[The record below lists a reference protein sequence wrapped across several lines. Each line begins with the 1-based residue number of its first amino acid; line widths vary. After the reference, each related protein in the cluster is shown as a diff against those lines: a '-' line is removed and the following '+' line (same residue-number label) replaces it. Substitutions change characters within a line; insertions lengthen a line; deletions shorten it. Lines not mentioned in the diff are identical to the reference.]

1 MSSGLSNSDGASGGD
16 TGSRE
21 ACVIGS
27 GMIDFGELFE
37 QSTDDMAERA
47 YLNALEDVDSGISPA
62 EIDAAWFGTL
72 DIAGDASSGAGLAHA
87 TGLFGIPVTR
97 VENACATGST
107 AFRSAIEA
115 IEAGSAEVA
124 LVLGVEKMRDSAAGL
139 IESAALDQVWRGRGV
154 TMPAFF
160 GMRATRHTHEFD
172 TTEEQVAKVSVK
184 NHANGTK
191 YPHAHYRF
199 ECSVKDVVES
209 PTVTYPLNLYD
220 CCPVTDGAAALL
232 VASEEVASEY
242 TDEPIH
248 VAGSGLSTDSLL
260 RSEEE
265 SLVGFPAT
273 TQAASQAY
281 EQAGIGP
288 EHIDV
293 AEVHDCFTITE
304 LVTYE
309 DLGFCAKGEGGAL
322 IDEGVVELDG
332 EKPVNPSGGLLA
344 KGHPIGASGVAQLA
358 EIYEQLRGEAGAVQV
373 EGPEIG
379 LQHNIGIGRN
389 ATGSVSCVNVLERR

>member
-1 MSSGLSNSDGASGGD
+1 MSSDTSG
-16 TGSRE
+16 RE

-27 GMIDFGELFE
+27 GMIDFGELFD

-47 YLNALEDVDSGISPA
+47 YLNALDDADHGISPS

-72 DIAGDASSGAGLAHA
+72 DIANDVSSGASLAHA
-87 TGLFGIPVTR
+87 TGLFEIPVTR

-107 AFRSAIEA
+107 AFRSAVESVRA
-115 IEAGSAEVA
+115 RATDVA

-139 IESAALDQVWRGRGV
+139 IEGAALDQVWRGRGV

-160 GMRATRHTHEFD
+160 GMRATRHMHEFD

-184 NHANGTK
+184 NHENGAK

-199 ECSVKDVVES
+199 ECSVEDVVES

-232 VASEEVASEY
+232 VASEDVASEY
-242 TDEPIH
+242 TDDPIH

-260 RSEEE
+260 RGDDEA
-265 SLVGFPAT
+265 LVGFPAT
-273 TQAASQAY
+273 TQAAGQAY
-281 EQAGIGP
+281 TQAGISAS
-288 EHIDV
+288 EVDV
-293 AEVHDCFTITE
+293 AKVRDCFTITE

-309 DLGFCAKGEGGAL
+309 DLGFCEKGEGGTL

-332 EKPVNPSGGLLA
+332 ETPVNPSGGLLA
-344 KGHPIGASGVAQLA
+344 KGHPIGASGVAQVV

-373 EGPEIG
+373 ERPEVG